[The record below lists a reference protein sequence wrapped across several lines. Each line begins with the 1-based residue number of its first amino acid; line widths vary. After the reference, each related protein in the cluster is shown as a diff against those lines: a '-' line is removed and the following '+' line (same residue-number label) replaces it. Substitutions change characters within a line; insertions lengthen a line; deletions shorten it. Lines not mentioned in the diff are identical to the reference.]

1 MIIME
6 TVIKRLLDGQ
16 YIARDRN
23 HANLYLFWDT
33 DLEVSYFQSSF
44 FTLSD
49 IDTIVKHND
58 KWYLFN
64 SYLIDG
70 GQDAIRNDIETV
82 LANSPA
88 LSWVECKDVNL
99 LQYRKKLTFDD
110 L

>member
-1 MIIME
+1 ME
-6 TVIKRLLDGQ
+6 QVIKKLLDGQ

-23 HANLYLFWDT
+23 HANFYTFWET

-70 GQDAIRNDIETV
+70 DDNAIKNDIETV
-82 LANSPA
+82 LANSSKK
-88 LSWVECKDVNL
+88 SWVECKDVNL
-99 LQYRKKLTFDD
+99 LQYRKRLTFDE

>member
-33 DLEVSYFQSSF
+33 DLEVSYFHSSF
-44 FTLSD
+44 YTLSD
-49 IDTIVKHND
+49 IDTIAKHND

-64 SYLIDG
+64 SYFIDG
-70 GQDAIRNDIETV
+70 GQDAIRDDIETV

-88 LSWVECKDVNL
+88 LSWVECKDIAL
-99 LQYRKKLTFDD
+99 LQYRKRLTFDE